1 MVRRLPV
8 VVPPPSGAWG
18 GCRVSGQRTAASDLD
33 AATRGK
39 AECDEKV
46 SGLAVCHSGCAEP
59 PASALLALS
68 APPSRVPHTRRAL
81 RVAQRVAQGAH
92 MCLGPI
98 HVLALLWMARY
109 GHPCRADTPCWIT
122 SAHGRISRTAIC
134 PPRTHT
140 AHAQRA
146 RAPSEARQAG
156 CSAAYLAGASA
167 GAAPR
172 QRRDALYPSLPPCSF
187 EPVGEG
193 AGICGL
199 LQLVNFIT
207 MLSRGS
213 ESLRFLDIPG

>member
-1 MVRRLPV
+1 MCVASLMGLP
-8 VVPPPSGAWG
+8 
-18 GCRVSGQRTAASDLD
+18 RTCCDRAASF
-33 AATRGK
+33 
-39 AECDEKV
+39 
-46 SGLAVCHSGCAEP
+46 
-59 PASALLALS
+59 
-68 APPSRVPHTRRAL
+68 
-81 RVAQRVAQGAH
+81 
-92 MCLGPI
+92 
-98 HVLALLWMARY
+98 
-109 GHPCRADTPCWIT
+109 
-122 SAHGRISRTAIC
+122 
-134 PPRTHT
+134 
-140 AHAQRA
+140 
-146 RAPSEARQAG
+146 G

>member
-1 MVRRLPV
+1 MV
-8 VVPPPSGAWG
+8 G
-18 GCRVSGQRTAASDLD
+18 
-33 AATRGK
+33 
-39 AECDEKV
+39 
-46 SGLAVCHSGCAEP
+46 H
-59 PASALLALS
+59 
-68 APPSRVPHTRRAL
+68 
-81 RVAQRVAQGAH
+81 RVAVPACCKGAH
-92 MCLGPI
+92 MCLGPL

-140 AHAQRA
+140 AHAHRA

-172 QRRDALYPSLPPCSF
+172 QRRDALYPSLPPCWLF

-199 LQLVNFIT
+199 LQLVNFST